1 MPMVKAAFLAMNVT
15 DDILHDETVKCGP
28 LGSRTVC
35 RPEEIRVNRW
45 AMTGG
50 SKRGWT
56 TWLTA
61 AVDRGHRIKLIL
73 PAVLSLHNMV
83 KNFHHHWRAYGGWR
97 FVRYLVVELEH

>member
-1 MPMVKAAFLAMNVT
+1 M
-15 DDILHDETVKCGP
+15 
-28 LGSRTVC
+28 
-35 RPEEIRVNRW
+35 NRW

-61 AVDRGHRIKLIL
+61 AVDRGHRIKQGPYSFRFFLTVFKIIKTYEKLIA

-83 KNFHHHWRAYGGWR
+83 ENFHHHWRAYGGWS
-97 FVRYLVVELEH
+97 FVMEVKLC